1 MGFFSKLFGS
11 KNHDDE
17 MKKEAM
23 QMEHTAQINN
33 VMTGNINGEFN
44 FTVEDVF
51 TITGRGTV
59 VTGSVNSGTIKLND
73 EVLINGVT
81 PTVVT
86 GIEMFRKTLDVAQAG
101 DKCGILL
108 RGIDR
113 NQINSG
119 DTLTKK

>member
-33 VMTGNINGEFN
+33 VMAGNINGEFN

-59 VTGSVNSGTIKLND
+59 VTGIVNSGTIKLND
-73 EVLINGVT
+73 EVLINGIT

-86 GIEMFRKTLDVAQAG
+86 GIEMFRKTLDFAQAG